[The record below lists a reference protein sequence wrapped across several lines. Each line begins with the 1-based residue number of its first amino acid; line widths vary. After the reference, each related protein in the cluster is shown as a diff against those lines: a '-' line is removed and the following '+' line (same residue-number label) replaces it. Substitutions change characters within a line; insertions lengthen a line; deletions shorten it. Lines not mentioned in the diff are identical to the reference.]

1 MIRQLKRLIDQAETV
16 VFFGGAGV
24 STESGVPDFRSS
36 QGLYRQYQGAEK
48 FLSPRFL
55 KKDPVTFYTFYRKH
69 FLSDKELTPN
79 QAHIGLAELEARG
92 KLAAIITQ
100 NVDRLHQKAG
110 SKTVYELHGRADT
123 FTCRSCGKV
132 YTKDQIRQMDH
143 VPYCSCGEILRSDV
157 VLFDEGL
164 EPKTH
169 EQAIRA
175 IEQADL
181 LIIGG
186 SSLRVYPAAG
196 LLRYQKPGG
205 KKVLIN
211 LEPGNTP
218 VELEINRPIG
228 EVFGELMQ
236 LYEME
241 ERE

>member
-1 MIRQLKRLIDQAETV
+1 
-16 VFFGGAGV
+16 
-24 STESGVPDFRSS
+24 
-36 QGLYRQYQGAEK
+36 
-48 FLSPRFL
+48 
-55 KKDPVTFYTFYRKH
+55 
-69 FLSDKELTPN
+69 
-79 QAHIGLAELEARG
+79 
-92 KLAAIITQ
+92 
-100 NVDRLHQKAG
+100 
-110 SKTVYELHGRADT
+110 
-123 FTCRSCGKV
+123 
-132 YTKDQIRQMDH
+132 MDH